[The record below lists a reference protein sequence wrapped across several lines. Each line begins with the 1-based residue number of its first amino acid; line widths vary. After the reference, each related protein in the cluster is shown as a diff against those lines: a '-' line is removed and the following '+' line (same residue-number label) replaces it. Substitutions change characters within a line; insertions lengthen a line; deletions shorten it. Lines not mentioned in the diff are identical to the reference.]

1 MTTTLTNPLEEDT
14 LSQARAEAREILKN
28 SEETTIELTVSGRES
43 QQLGDALN
51 QVIQHVLHALAN
63 GQNIDVQVVPHD
75 LTTTV
80 AAQRIGISR
89 PTLMKAIRSG
99 DLPAHKVGS
108 HFRIRTEDADAF
120 RKGLLKKTVAQKE
133 QALKKLWEL
142 EDEHVL
148 LMPSEGPHGSLQI
161 LCSAGYKYSDV
172 QNSSGLDFIVG
183 GEE

>member
-43 QQLGDALN
+43 QQFGDALN

-63 GQNIDVQVVPHD
+63 GQSIDVQPVPQD

-99 DLPAHKVGS
+99 ELPAYKVGS
-108 HFRIRTEDADAF
+108 HFRIRTQDADAF
-120 RKGLLKKTVAQKE
+120 RKTLLEKAVTQKK
-133 QALKKLWEL
+133 QALKDLWDFEENHNL
-142 EDEHVL
+142 NEIIG
-148 LMPSEGPHGSLQI
+148 GPTW
-161 LCSAGYKYSDV
+161 
-172 QNSSGLDFIVG
+172 
-183 GEE
+183 

>member
-63 GQNIDVQVVPHD
+63 GQSIDVQVVPHD
-75 LTTTV
+75 LTTTI

-133 QALKKLWEL
+133 QALKELWEL

>member
-14 LSQARAEAREILKN
+14 LNQARAEAREILKN

-63 GQNIDVQVVPHD
+63 GQSIDVQVVPHD

-89 PTLMKAIRSG
+89 PTLMKASRSG

-133 QALKKLWEL
+133 QALKELWEL
-142 EDEHVL
+142 EDEHGLVDAL
-148 LMPSEGPHGSLQI
+148 GGP
-161 LCSAGYKYSDV
+161 AW
-172 QNSSGLDFIVG
+172 
-183 GEE
+183 

>member
-14 LSQARAEAREILKN
+14 LNQARAEAREILKN

-43 QQLGDALN
+43 QQFGDALN

-63 GQNIDVQVVPHD
+63 GQSIDVQVVPHD
-75 LTTTV
+75 LTTTI

-108 HFRIRTEDADAF
+108 HFRIRTQDADSF
-120 RKGLLKKTVAQKE
+120 RKALLERSIAQNKQAIRVSGHLKKNRVLSTPLEAQHGNPS
-133 QALKKLWEL
+133 LLGSTGY
-142 EDEHVL
+142 EH
-148 LMPSEGPHGSLQI
+148 
-161 LCSAGYKYSDV
+161 SDV
-172 QNSSGLDFIVG
+172 QDSSRLDFSLG
-183 GEE
+183 TRK

>member
-120 RKGLLKKTVAQKE
+120 RKGLLKKNVAQKE
-133 QALKKLWEL
+133 QALKELWEL
-142 EDEHVL
+142 EDERGLVDAL
-148 LMPSEGPHGSLQI
+148 GGP
-161 LCSAGYKYSDV
+161 AW
-172 QNSSGLDFIVG
+172 
-183 GEE
+183 

>member
-51 QVIQHVLHALAN
+51 QVIQHVFHALAN
-63 GQNIDVQVVPHD
+63 GQSIDVQPVPQD

-108 HFRIRTEDADAF
+108 HFRIRTEDADASVRDF
-120 RKGLLKKTVAQKE
+120 SRRPLLRRS
-133 QALKKLWEL
+133 KLSKSSGNSRMNA
-142 EDEHVL
+142 VL

>member
-14 LSQARAEAREILKN
+14 LNQARAEAREILKN

-51 QVIQHVLHALAN
+51 QVILHALAN
-63 GQNIDVQVVPHD
+63 GQSIDVQVVPHD
-75 LTTTV
+75 LTTTI

-133 QALKKLWEL
+133 QALKELWEL
-142 EDEHVL
+142 EDEH
-148 LMPSEGPHGSLQI
+148 
-161 LCSAGYKYSDV
+161 
-172 QNSSGLDFIVG
+172 GLVDIFTK
-183 GEE
+183 